1 MITADF
7 KPNKLL
13 AVNKANQAHNE
24 IKTRMEVAKKSH
36 SLHLSQLNLNVVI
49 PAVFKMTH
57 LIRLDLAFNNLV
69 RLEPTIGELVNL

>member
-13 AVNKANQAHNE
+13 AVNKANASHNE

-36 SLHLSQLNLNVVI
+36 SLHLSQMNLNVVL
-49 PAVFKMTH
+49 P
-57 LIRLDLAFNNLV
+57 
-69 RLEPTIGELVNL
+69 